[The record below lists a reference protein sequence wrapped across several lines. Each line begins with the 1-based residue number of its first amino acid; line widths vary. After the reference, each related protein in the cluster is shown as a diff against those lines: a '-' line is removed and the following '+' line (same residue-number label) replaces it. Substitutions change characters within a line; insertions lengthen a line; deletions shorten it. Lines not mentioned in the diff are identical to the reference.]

1 VVSLRVRHEQLTRL
15 DFHQLDCG
23 LAGRY
28 RGIVTRLD
36 CIPFGVVVNKHTERF
51 YDEGEDFWPK
61 RYAIWG
67 RLVAQQSDQIAY
79 AIIDAK
85 SIDLFMPSVFP
96 PIKAGSIREMAANL
110 ELDPP
115 ALEQRVNAIFES
127 LDDGEKEAC
136 KRIFL
141 RLTQPGEGTEDTKRR
156 ASRQEFGESDT
167 VDEVLH
173 KIGEARLITM
183 EGVTEP
189 PEESFVEVS
198 HEALIRGWNRLRD
211 WIGDNRDD
219 LRIQHRLSEAAKEW
233 EKKGATRVIFS
244 VAHGCRGRGVE
255 ADPSKRLERSGA

>member
-1 VVSLRVRHEQLTRL
+1 MYIEIGKL
-15 DFHQLDCG
+15 
-23 LAGRY
+23 
-28 RGIVTRLD
+28 
-36 CIPFGVVVNKHTERF
+36 
-51 YDEGEDFWPK
+51 EG
-61 RYAIWG
+61 
-67 RLVAQQSDQIAY
+67 
-79 AIIDAK
+79 
-85 SIDLFMPSVFP
+85 
-96 PIKAGSIREMAANL
+96 
-110 ELDPP
+110 

-183 EGVTEP
+183 EGVTEQ

-211 WIGDNRDD
+211 WIEDNRDD
-219 LRIQHRLSEAAKEW
+219 LRIQRRLSEAAKEW
-233 EKKGATRVIFS
+233 EKKRRDESYLFRGARLAEAWKQTHQKDLS
-244 VAHGCRGRGVE
+244 VLEHDFLQASFDLSESSCCLN
-255 ADPSKRLERSGA
+255 RLHVSLIGLRDKVGWILPGSWPHRQ